1 MTAMIM
7 WQVAIPRAP
16 IVSMGL
22 RPILSMYSTEG
33 IVAINMAIPTT
44 PVARRLIV
52 FPERPR
58 FWKIVGA

>member
-1 MTAMIM
+1 
-7 WQVAIPRAP
+7 
-16 IVSMGL
+16 
-22 RPILSMYSTEG
+22 MYSTEG